1 MSCDKSLNC
10 NGTRIAIVPGSFDP
24 MTVGHLDI
32 ISRAAKLFDLV
43 VVAIMIN
50 PDKADKAMFSF
61 EEKKKIA
68 ELTCLGVENVTV
80 ITSDGMLW
88 ELAQSLGACAI
99 VKGIRNE
106 SDFAYEREMAVYNH
120 EHYPLAQ
127 TLYLQSYGEMSHIS
141 SSLVREKILSGE
153 LLSDMLAPKANE
165 YIASL
170 LAERSSKSEE

>member
-1 MSCDKSLNC
+1 MSSDRSLNC

-24 MTVGHLDI
+24 MTLGHLDI
-32 ISRAAKLFDLV
+32 IRRAARLFDLV

-68 ELTCLGVENVTV
+68 ELTCLGIENVTI

-106 SDFAYEREMAVYNH
+106 ADLVYEQEMAVYNH
-120 EHYPLAQ
+120 EHYPLAE

-141 SSLVREKILSGE
+141 SSLVRKKILNGE
-153 LLSDMLAPKANE
+153 LPLDMLAPKAME
-165 YIASL
+165 YIMPIFIA
-170 LAERSSKSEE
+170 RSSKAGE

>member
-1 MSCDKSLNC
+1 MSCDRNLNC

-24 MTVGHLDI
+24 MTIGHLDI
-32 ISRAAKLFDLV
+32 IRRTARLFDIV

-68 ELTCLGVENVTV
+68 ELTCRGIENVTV

-88 ELAQSLGACAI
+88 ELAQSLGVCAI

-106 SDFAYEREMAVYNH
+106 ADLAYEREMAVYNH
-120 EHYPLAQ
+120 EHYPLAE
-127 TLYLQSYGEMSHIS
+127 TLYLQSYGDMSHIS
-141 SSLVREKILSGE
+141 SSLVRKKILSE
-153 LLSDMLAPKANE
+153 EFPSEMIAPKAEE
-165 YIASL
+165 YIISL
-170 LAERSSKSEE
+170 LDERSSKAGE